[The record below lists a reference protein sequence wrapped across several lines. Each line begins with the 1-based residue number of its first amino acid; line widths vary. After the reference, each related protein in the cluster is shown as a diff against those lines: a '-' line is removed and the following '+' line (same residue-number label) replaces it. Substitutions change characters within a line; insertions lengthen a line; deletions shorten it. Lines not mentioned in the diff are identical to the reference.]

1 MVLTVTKKVRK
12 VKEEI
17 VDLFPRP
24 LFSSQIPPP
33 PAFPTI
39 PGTVAAAQTFRRQE
53 KFLGGL
59 APKKPNPSNPLN
71 KKIINISD
79 TWHCGVAVSQHKL
92 FGNERNSFRG

>member
-24 LFSSQIPPP
+24 VFSSQIPPP
-33 PAFPTI
+33 PVAWTI
-39 PGTVAAAQTFRRQE
+39 SGTLGVAVSGHKLLGDRE

-59 APKKPNPSNPLN
+59 APKKPNPSHRQKAQSLS
-71 KKIINISD
+71 KKSYKN
-79 TWHCGVAVSQHKL
+79 
-92 FGNERNSFRG
+92 